1 MGRLPPS
8 PPVWWVNRK
17 EIEMKAVNSRNG
29 ERFDI
34 YIGRPSKWGNPFSVE
49 KYGRI
54 ECIRLYKQAL
64 WRKMK
69 DPAYRAMML
78 RELDGKTLQCFCAPL
93 PCHGDV
99 LIAAIEWLK
108 DDGKIK

>member
-1 MGRLPPS
+1 MK
-8 PPVWWVNRK
+8 VVNAR
-17 EIEMKAVNSRNG
+17 SG

-34 YIGRPSKWGNPFSVE
+34 FIGRPSKWGNPFSVE
-49 KYGRI
+49 KYGRT

-64 WRKMK
+64 WQKMK
-69 DPAYRAMML
+69 DPVYRAMIL
-78 RELDGKTLQCFCAPL
+78 RELDGKVLQCFCAQL